1 MEEEPAHRVTVSAL
15 YNQGEEQKKELRE
28 INQKLAILLER
39 DKRDYE
45 RIGKLE
51 KDLAVVTKWVYFAAL
66 PLLLVVSV
74 VLGID
79 KIPMI

>member
-1 MEEEPAHRVTVSAL
+1 MEEEPAHRVTVTAL

-45 RIGKLE
+45 RLNQLERDLGK
-51 KDLAVVTKWVYFAAL
+51 VTKWVYFAAL
-66 PLLLVVSV
+66 PLLLVVSI
-74 VLGID
+74 VLGVD
-79 KIPMI
+79 KIPLI